1 MVGFVLFKKH
11 LIVAWLF
18 IQEWSMPISMPTVV
32 MLSTFHFNLLWLR
45 AVQWDGAT
53 WRLMWLYTVHSPGC
67 CAVPPCSGLVDGLPD
82 VCQVPAVVLW
92 AQCKNLFR
100 TGKKNLRFVSSKKKA
115 KTRIHVKYVRVMP
128 LFVLPQT
135 EPALQNKCC
144 SLAVWFD
151 LWVPRDACVM
161 WLLLCPHLTGSTVIT
176 LS

>member
-1 MVGFVLFKKH
+1 
-11 LIVAWLF
+11 
-18 IQEWSMPISMPTVV
+18 MPISMPTVV

-100 TGKKNLRFVSSKKKA
+100 TGKKPALCVVKKKA
-115 KTRIHVKYVRVMP
+115 KTRIHVKHM
-128 LFVLPQT
+128 LELSHC
-135 EPALQNKCC
+135 LCC
-144 SLAVWFD
+144 HKLNRPFKISVIA
-151 LWVPRDACVM
+151 
-161 WLLLCPHLTGSTVIT
+161 LLCDLICESLVMHVSCDYCCALIWLDPQWSRCHSV
-176 LS
+176 SSSVFKCF